1 MPYTG
6 DTGID
11 QPSQHMQSE
20 WSTSPQITIADYAQ
34 SFILLVIAK
43 YFYMVNAD
51 KSSSAGKWA
60 PKINNNKKSRPKKD

>member
-1 MPYTG
+1 MPDTG
-6 DTGID
+6 YTGID

-43 YFYMVNAD
+43 YFYIVNAD
-51 KSSSAGKWA
+51 KSSSADKWA
-60 PKINNNKKSRPKKD
+60 PKINNKSRPKKD